1 MVIFV
6 LWRRRMR
13 KQRVEETVRF
23 VSTKERSRDM
33 TRMRQMRD
41 RWLENLREGEYY
53 PEDLSMPPMARRDD
67 FDFHGPIHLDHHR
80 DSRSVYSQDQ
90 DVGMTSLAWQG
101 PGTVSIRNSVDERV
115 SRDYSK
121 GQMPDYRDS
130 GI

>member
-1 MVIFV
+1 MMIFV
-6 LWRRRMR
+6 LWRRRTK

-41 RWLENLREGEYY
+41 RWLENFREDEYH
-53 PEDLSMPPMARRDD
+53 PEGLSMPPMARHDD
-67 FDFHGPIHLDHHR
+67 FDFRGPIHLDHHR

-90 DVGMTSLAWQG
+90 DVGKASLAWQG
-101 PGTVSIRNSVDERV
+101 PGTVSIRNSVDEHV
-115 SRDYSK
+115 FKDYSK
-121 GQMPDYRDS
+121 GQVSDYRDS